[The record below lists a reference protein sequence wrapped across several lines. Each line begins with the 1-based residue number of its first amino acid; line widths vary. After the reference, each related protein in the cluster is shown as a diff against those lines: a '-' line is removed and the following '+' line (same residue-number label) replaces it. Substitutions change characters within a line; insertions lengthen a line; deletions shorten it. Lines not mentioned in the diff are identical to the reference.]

1 MNVSKQR
8 SVFLAAATCFGL
20 LAATGTAAANNAG
33 MPTLPLALTNNTGSG
48 SDLWITILGLSNNTW
63 YSVTDA
69 NGDVQ
74 AAPDVTGQSQAYS
87 FDVGSAQNVSLQVPQ
102 LVGARIYVSIGA
114 PLTLDAGNGVPGSPA
129 GWVSSDPNYATAFD
143 WIEYTWT
150 PGGGSGTLG
159 GNTTQVDMFGLALT
173 MSLSG
178 DGGTQTSGFDT
189 SPGTSAR
196 STILSQ
202 MSNAGSPWSALI
214 VRDAN
219 GTPLRAISP
228 YHGIENGV
236 FPGNE
241 YQNYLDQAFS
251 AFPNGGLTTTSDGGT
266 FTGYTAGNAMVF
278 TNTQNGESFQVPE
291 PSTYTLLTGGIAASP
306 APADPTLQAQA
317 AQIGA
322 QLQASLLR
330 TTLLADGGA
339 LLACNTGNFYQAAPV
354 DEYALIL
361 HQNAL
366 NQHTYGF
373 GFDDECGQ
381 SSYVAVTNPVA
392 MTLTVGPRN

>member
-1 MNVSKQR
+1 MNLSKR
-8 SVFLAAATCFGL
+8 SSAPIAVAACVGL
-20 LAATGTAAANNAG
+20 LAGAGTAEANNVG
-33 MPTLPLALTNNTGSG
+33 IPTLPLALTNNTGSG

-74 AAPDVTGQSQAYS
+74 AAPHVTGPSQAYS
-87 FDVGSAQNVSLQVPQ
+87 FDVGSARNVSLQVPQ
-102 LVGARIYVSIGA
+102 LVGGRIYVSIGA

-129 GWVSSDPNYATAFD
+129 GWVSSDPNYGTAFD

-150 PGGGSGTLG
+150 PGSGSGALG

-173 MSLSG
+173 MGVSG
-178 DGGTQTSGFDT
+178 NEGTLTSGFDT
-189 SPGTSAR
+189 APGTSAR

-202 MSNAGSPWSALI
+202 MNNAGSPWNALL

-241 YQNYLDQAFS
+241 YQGYLDQAFS

-266 FTGYTAGNAMVF
+266 FTGYTAGSAMVF
-278 TNTQNGESFQVPE
+278 TNTQNGESFEVPE

-306 APADPTLQAQA
+306 APTDPTLQAQA

-339 LLACNTGNFYQAAPV
+339 LLACNTGNFYHAAPV
-354 DEYALIL
+354 DEYSLIL

-381 SSYVAVTNPVA
+381 SSYVAVTNPMA
-392 MTLTVGPRN
+392 MTLTVGPLD